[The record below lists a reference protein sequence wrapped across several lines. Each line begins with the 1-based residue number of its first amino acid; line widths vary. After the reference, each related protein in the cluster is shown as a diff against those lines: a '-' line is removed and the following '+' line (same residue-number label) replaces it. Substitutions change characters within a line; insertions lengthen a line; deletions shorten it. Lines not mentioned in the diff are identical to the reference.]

1 MHSRN
6 IDIIFFFLKSKYLNI
21 EVYWYSHGDFLLFSV
36 SLSIKRNLMQK

>member
-21 EVYWYSHGDFLLFSV
+21 EVYWYSDDFLLFSV